1 MSKRH
6 VVQYFLELESQYFE
20 MLDNVKDLEE
30 LLKEN
35 RLSQE
40 DFNAAIND
48 IQVSKNNYERI
59 AYIMMLLNKPNRKDK
74 REEAIAQSWYK
85 ALKFSSKEA
94 IVDENRDALSHL
106 KELIKKGEIKDE

>member
-1 MSKRH
+1 
-6 VVQYFLELESQYFE
+6 

-59 AYIMMLLNKPNRKDK
+59 AYIMMLLISLTEKIK
-74 REEAIAQSWYK
+74 EEAIAQSWYK
-85 ALKFSSKEA
+85 ALKFSSREA